1 METQARN
8 LCQAQGS
15 LTKQKSCF
23 AQVINRPK
31 KGCGA
36 IYEGH
41 GQERFIRVWPSDGLS
56 GSRAPPVWLRI
67 SAASHFLIDS
77 LALQSATPSTQRVL
91 FKSGCPS
98 PGWRAA
104 QHTAARTPPVAAWDP
119 RENHHYTL
127 SEWEQKLSLHGFS
140 GAAGLSVIR
149 YLFYLQCV
157 EVGVCHDH
165 THKGQKHRMP

>member
-1 METQARN
+1 MPFLSPLLPLIKMDISPPLLWGQRKGHRMLLSDPTPRLLYTELKRPSSPTLGQMETQARN

-15 LTKQKSCF
+15 LTKQQSCF

-41 GQERFIRVWPSDGLS
+41 GQERFIRVWPSDSLS
-56 GSRAPPVWLRI
+56 GSRAAPVWLRI

-104 QHTAARTPPVAAWDP
+104 WHTGARTPPVAAWD
-119 RENHHYTL
+119 
-127 SEWEQKLSLHGFS
+127 S
-140 GAAGLSVIR
+140 
-149 YLFYLQCV
+149 
-157 EVGVCHDH
+157 
-165 THKGQKHRMP
+165 